1 MLLKLYTDTNVY
13 EDMQQVVDTLNDG
26 GLVIFPTDCRYVIG
40 CHALKTHSVEKICRL
55 KGIDPMRNRLSI
67 ICYDLSTISEYA
79 KLDTGTFKLIKKNVP
94 GPFTF
99 ILPGSNRLPKM
110 FFNRKEVGVR
120 MPDNN
125 ITMEV
130 ARLLEVPIVAASLP
144 VPEDEDEDYFTNPEL
159 IDEMF
164 GDVVDLVI
172 DGGIG
177 QNALST
183 VVDCTKTPAEI
194 VRQGAGNLKF

>member
-79 KLDTGTFKLIKKNVP
+79 KLDTATFKLIKKNVP
-94 GPFTF
+94 GAFTF

-110 FFNRKEVGVR
+110 FFNRKEVGIR

-144 VPEDEDEDYFTNPEL
+144 VPEGEDEEYFTNPEL

-183 VVDCTKTPAEI
+183 VVDCTVSPPEI

>member
-13 EDMQQVVDTLNDG
+13 EDLQQVVDTLNDG

-172 DGGIG
+172 DGGTG

>member
-144 VPEDEDEDYFTNPEL
+144 VPEDEDEDFFTNPEL

>member
-1 MLLKLYTDTNVY
+1 MKLYTDTNVY